1 MTDNKIRMPSSG
13 GGLINY
19 YDEFKSK
26 LVFGPKVVMVA
37 IAIVIVVG
45 YYLYKVSLA

>member
-1 MTDNKIRMPSSG
+1 MADNKIRMPSSG

-26 LVFGPKVVMVA
+26 LTFSPKVVL
-37 IAIVIVVG
+37 IIIIVVIIAG
-45 YYLYKVSLA
+45 YYLYKTSL